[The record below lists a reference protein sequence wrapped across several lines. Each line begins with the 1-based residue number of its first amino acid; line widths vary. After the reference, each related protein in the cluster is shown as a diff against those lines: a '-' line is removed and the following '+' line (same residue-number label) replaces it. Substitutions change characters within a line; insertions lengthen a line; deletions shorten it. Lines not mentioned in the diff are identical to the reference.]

1 MSAGTDEF
9 DEAQRDVPLIAAE
22 HALGLLEGEEL
33 MEARGA
39 LATDPRFAWR
49 RTWWDNWFAPLTDQM
64 PGAEPDSAVWPR
76 IEREIAQLG
85 AARAGSAD
93 AQVAVLD
100 AKVRQWKW
108 TAALT
113 SIAAAVAFAL
123 IIFAPMQDSLDS
135 GETSRVTAAEP
146 LVASLPILDTP
157 LRLGVTYLPEREA
170 MLVSA
175 AGLESDGVHDHEL
188 WLVPADGGLLRSL
201 GVVQPGTDRRLPLND
216 EMMTAMRN
224 GASLVLTREPI
235 GGKPEG
241 VDAGPVVAEGTFAP
255 V

>member
-1 MSAGTDEF
+1 MSAGADEF

-33 MEARGA
+33 LDARGA
-39 LATDPRFAWR
+39 LASDPRFAWR
-49 RTWWDNWFAPLTDQM
+49 RTWWDNWFAPLTDQIS
-64 PGAEPDSAVWPR
+64 GAEPDAAVWPR

-93 AQVAVLD
+93 AQLAVLD

-113 SIAAAVAFAL
+113 SMAAASAFAL
-123 IIFAPMQDSLDS
+123 IIFAPMQDTLDR
-135 GETSRVTAAEP
+135 GETSRVAAAEP

-188 WLVPADGGLLRSL
+188 WLVPADGGPLRSL
-201 GVVQPGTDRRLPLND
+201 GVVQPGTDRRLPLSD
-216 EMMTAMRN
+216 EMMTSMGN
-224 GASLVLTREPI
+224 GAGLVLTREPI

-241 VDAGPVVAEGTFAP
+241 VDAGPVVAKGTFAP